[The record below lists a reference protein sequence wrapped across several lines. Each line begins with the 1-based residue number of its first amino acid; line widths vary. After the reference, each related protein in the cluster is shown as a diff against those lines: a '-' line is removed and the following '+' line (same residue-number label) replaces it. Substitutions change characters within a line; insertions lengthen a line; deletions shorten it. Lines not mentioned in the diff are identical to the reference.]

1 MGISD
6 VKASVNFLPFGE
18 VQIYQIDQKKK
29 SNFSHHRKSNGFM
42 QPVHGG
48 GGRGKVANPFR
59 IQAGTAMA
67 SKRSPMALLLAV
79 SLHRFYKLY

>member
-1 MGISD
+1 
-6 VKASVNFLPFGE
+6 
-18 VQIYQIDQKKK
+18 
-29 SNFSHHRKSNGFM
+29 M